1 MLKSRTRSEKGAA
14 LVEMAV
20 VMPLF
25 ILLLFGIMEA
35 GWAFSQQVEV
45 RNAAREGAR
54 LAVVDYPTPGSGDST
69 AIVAEVCSRAPLSAD
84 RALVSVEAFDTNG
97 DGDYDLARITVSQDY
112 ASLTGVIPAFGSLTI
127 TSTVEMRVERDTV
140 TWSDITSVVPN
151 CP

>member
-1 MLKSRTRSEKGAA
+1 MKTPRTKKERGAS
-14 LVEMAV
+14 LVEFAV

-54 LAVVDYPTPGSGDST
+54 LAVVDYPTPESGDS
-69 AIVAEVCSRAPLSAD
+69 AQIVAEVCSRAPLSAD
-84 RALVSVEAFDTNG
+84 RASVSVEEIDTNG
-97 DGDYDLARITVSQDY
+97 DTINDTARITVSQDY
-112 ASLTGVIPAFGSLTI
+112 ASLTGVIPAFDSLTI
-127 TSTVEMRVERDTV
+127 TSTVSMRFERGDV
-140 TWSDITSVVPN
+140 TWLEIVPPGQD